1 MRLTFFDLGQLV
13 DEPYDDK
20 NLELGGKVENLEDP
34 FARANFRVVVIE
46 PTIVESVD
54 LKDPTT
60 ARRHVYRFEESS
72 GTWSH
77 EERWP

>member
-1 MRLTFFDLGQLV
+1 V

-20 NLELGGKVENLEDP
+20 HLKLGSKAEDLDDP
-34 FARANFRVVVIE
+34 TARSNFRVVVIK

-60 ARRHVYRFEESS
+60 ARRHVYRYDVETK
-72 GTWSH
+72 TWTH